1 MRLHPRF
8 LCVGDPFGKITLRDP
23 NTLNIEH
30 TLKTHSGSLSDFDVQ
45 GNYLISCGFTNRQ
58 GSLQIDRF
66 LMVHD
71 LRMMRLVM
79 PIQVL
84 IEPQLLRFLPLEYNR
99 LAVVSAMGELQLVDT
114 IELTEP
120 QVSMYQINTS
130 GAPCTCFDICST
142 NQAMAFGDQSGHINM
157 ISSVS
162 ASTPPQFNSFSRDT
176 EFADPISNLTPVAIT
191 DTSFPLSAIPLPNL
205 ASGEKWLSEFPTE
218 LLTYRYRKP
227 KTIDSEVL
235 STMKIRGPIG
245 YAPNPKQIKRNLLP
259 YNMDG
264 GLSNGQSSS
273 AQNNFT
279 KSGVEGGQ
287 KIIPKRYR
295 KIEVK
300 YTKLGTQDFDFD
312 QHNPTSFAGLEATL
326 PNAYCNSMLQVLYF
340 ISPLRQS
347 LLAHSCMKEFC
358 LSCELGF
365 LYHMFDNSDTPCQAS
380 NFLRSFRTV
389 PEASALGLIL
399 SDRSNISNVD
409 YIGLIQVCTVLILHY
424 SLLIKMLFRIGIVLF
439 YIKCIT
445 KSLKLRNRYKQL
457 LQQHHNQV
465 FSFKFYNFKLN
476 NIF

>member
-1 MRLHPRF
+1 MQQFCGSSGAAVMRLTQRF

-23 NTLNIEH
+23 NSLHIEH
-30 TLKTHSGSLSDFDVQ
+30 TLKTHSGSLSDFDIQ
-45 GNYLISCGFTNRQ
+45 GNYLISCGFTSRQ
-58 GSLQIDRF
+58 GSLQIDRY

-71 LRMMRLVM
+71 LRMMRQVM

-130 GAPCTCFDICST
+130 GAPCLCFDICST

-157 ISSVS
+157 ISSVGV
-162 ASTPPQFNSFSRDT
+162 STTPQFNDFSRET
-176 EFADPISNLTPVAIT
+176 EFADPISTLSPVAIT

-205 ASGEKWLSEFPTE
+205 VSGEKWLSDFPSE

-227 KTIDSEVL
+227 RPIDAEVL

-245 YAPNPKQIKRNLLP
+245 YAPNPKQIKRNLIP
-259 YNMDG
+259 YTMDGALTNGHNSSAPPNFNKSGADG
-264 GLSNGQSSS
+264 GL
-273 AQNNFT
+273 
-279 KSGVEGGQ
+279 

-295 KIEVK
+295 KIDVK
-300 YTKLGTQDFDFD
+300 YTKLGTQEFDFD
-312 QHNPTSFAGLEATL
+312 QHNATSFAGLEATL

-340 ISPLRQS
+340 MSPLRQS

-365 LYHMFDNSDTPCQAS
+365 LFHMLDGADTPCQAS

-399 SDRSNISNVD
+399 SDRNNIANVD
-409 YIGLIQVCTVLILHY
+409 YIGLIQVSV
-424 SLLIKMLFRIGIVLF
+424 RVG
-439 YIKCIT
+439 
-445 KSLKLRNRYKQL
+445 
-457 LQQHHNQV
+457 
-465 FSFKFYNFKLN
+465 
-476 NIF
+476 